1 MLYVK
6 RETSLLFSVLT
17 ILLFVTKGYFR
28 ECKGHDIW
36 PMGKSAPR
44 KTFEILFWPKTSKND
59 HSREGMRLLV
69 CRGVWTSAEG
79 KVTRFILYPTKLYPE
94 ILIQLFSKKPFWG
107 KWRPCKGLSVIGSKT
122 VLSFSNL
129 SFILYT
135 VLYVYKLIFFDFD

>member
-1 MLYVK
+1 MLFVK

-28 ECKGHDIW
+28 ECKGQDIW

-69 CRGVWTSAEG
+69 CRGVWTSAGG
-79 KVTRFILYPTKLYPE
+79 KVTRFILYPTKLSSWNFDSIIFQKTFLGKVETMHQMPCTYRK
-94 ILIQLFSKKPFWG
+94 LSKKSTIN
-107 KWRPCKGLSVIGSKT
+107 KN
-122 VLSFSNL
+122 SNKYL
-129 SFILYT
+129 
-135 VLYVYKLIFFDFD
+135 KCM